1 MKKDDFIDLLKTLNI
16 SEEELLLIAR
26 KTGFVQRT
34 RKIDSLDFLYSLVME
49 STKGIVSHNDIAV
62 SIERDNGVSVS
73 RQAIWKKVTEHCVDY
88 FKLILAIVIQNKIKK
103 YNKREQ
109 SKVGKF
115 KRVLIQDSTIIK
127 LPKCL
132 FESFSGVS
140 NAHSSV
146 CNARIQGIYDLL
158 SGRFISFSINPY
170 SKNDISSATEM
181 KLQKNDLT
189 LRDRGYLC
197 VNELK
202 RHLRCGAHCIFR
214 YKLKMRFFDCDT
226 NEPIDILS
234 ILKKRGSVDMIVRMN
249 DRDRS
254 AIRIVARPVDQ
265 KTADERRRKA
275 KREIRGHQPGEKFLQ
290 LQSWTIFITTIAK
303 EDADFK
309 SLLDIY
315 ALRWRIEIIFK
326 SWKSNLYFSSIHN
339 VSLNQFLIIVM
350 ARMIMFIMILKII
363 YDPCKNLISKHI
375 NRDLSL
381 LKLTKYLNRNP
392 VKLISILGELKAD
405 SGSLGESISAVGR
418 YCVYEKRNRKNFE
431 QKLSRQ
437 FH

>member
-1 MKKDDFIDLLKTLNI
+1 MKKDDFIDLLNMLNI
-16 SEEELLLIAR
+16 SKEELLLIAR

-73 RQAIWKKVTEHCVDY
+73 RQAIWKKVTENCVDY

-103 YNKREQ
+103 YNKGEQ
-109 SKVGKF
+109 SMVGKF

-140 NAHSSV
+140 NAYSSV
-146 CNARIQGIYDLL
+146 CNARIQGVYDLL

-181 KLQKNDLT
+181 ELQKDDLT

-202 RHLRCGAHCIFR
+202 RHLQCGAHCIFR
-214 YKLKMRFFDCDT
+214 YKMKMRFFDYNT

-254 AIRIVARPVDQ
+254 AIRVVARPVDQ

-275 KREIRGHQPGEKFLQ
+275 KREMRGHQPGEKFLQ

-303 EDADFK
+303 EDADFN

-339 VSLNQFLIIVM
+339 VSLNQLLIIIM
-350 ARMIMFIMILKII
+350 ARMIMFIMILRVI
-363 YDPCKNLISKHI
+363 YDPCKNLIYKHM
-375 NRDLSL
+375 NRDISL
-381 LKLTKYLNRNP
+381 IKLTKYLTRNP
-392 VKLISILGELKAD
+392 IKLISILCELKAY
-405 SGSLGESISAVGR
+405 SGFLGESISAVGR